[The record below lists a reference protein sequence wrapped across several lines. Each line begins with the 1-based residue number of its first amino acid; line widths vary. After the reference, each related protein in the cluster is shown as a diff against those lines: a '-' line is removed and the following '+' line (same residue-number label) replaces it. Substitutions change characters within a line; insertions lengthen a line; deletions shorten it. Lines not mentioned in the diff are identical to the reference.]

1 MSEELKGR
9 TTMKRSLAIL
19 VCASIL
25 QGCFSGP
32 ESSLGFRL
40 PDGDAEKGM
49 QAFHDLQ
56 CYGCHTVQGMK
67 FPPGDADSVS
77 VVLGGNVTRV
87 KTYGE
92 LVTSIIN
99 PSHKL
104 ARGYKEEEVTIDG
117 ASRMELAYLNDV
129 VTVQQLIDLVVFLQ
143 PLYHLMPPENNP
155 YRYMYP

>member
-1 MSEELKGR
+1 
-9 TTMKRSLAIL
+9 MKSCLAIL

-25 QGCFSGP
+25 QGCFSSP
-32 ESSLGFRL
+32 ESPLGFRL

-49 QAFHDLQ
+49 QAFQDLQ
-56 CYGCHTVQGMK
+56 CYGCHAVQGME
-67 FPPGDADSVS
+67 FPPGDVASVS

-104 ARGYKEEEVTIDG
+104 APGYKEEDVTIDG
-117 ASRMELAYLNDV
+117 ASRMELAHLNDV
-129 VTVQQLIDLVVFLQ
+129 VTVQQLIDLVAFLQ
-143 PLYHLMPPENNP
+143 PLYKLMPPENNP